1 MTTGGAL
8 PSGLGNDAT
17 MSYWRMTRDQAE
29 VLLPF
34 IAMLLSVVYEH
45 PAGGKRGMAA
55 REARDQAL

>member
-1 MTTGGAL
+1 
-8 PSGLGNDAT
+8 